1 MGTSKARAGFNAT
14 IQSLV
19 FRGATRIPLATV
31 LMLKRRMRFQN
42 SSFAN
47 HKQNKTKQIERN
59 NMSPLLTAWE
69 TTADD
74 VANVLR
80 SMGKSEGKAEGIF
93 DELDCEDV
101 AEAALTET
109 DFDEQLNAAYQEIEN
124 QIRENNLLIS
134 VEG

>member
-1 MGTSKARAGFNAT
+1 
-14 IQSLV
+14 
-19 FRGATRIPLATV
+19 
-31 LMLKRRMRFQN
+31 
-42 SSFAN
+42 
-47 HKQNKTKQIERN
+47 
-59 NMSPLLTAWE
+59 MSRLLTAWE

-80 SMGKSEGKAEGIF
+80 SMGESEGKAEGIF